1 MKYAARTSKL
11 THLLP
16 SAAGMVLVIFGMAGG
31 TARAEVTL
39 QVTSVQGGAAL
50 EVDFG
55 TARSL
60 EPEGEPVTGPLVRQT
75 RLSVSSTSGRPY
87 RVFQRVNGP
96 WTGPGEIEIPLSA
109 VRFSI
114 SETQTG
120 GTNRFPAPASLSLGE
135 QEIFLSDATG
145 SAENLVITYVMQ
157 LPPGQRAGSYR
168 TTVSYQVVAQ

>member
-1 MKYAARTSKL
+1 MRRRD
-11 THLLP
+11 
-16 SAAGMVLVIFGMAGG
+16 AGRPGVLALVLFGMAVGA
-31 TARAEVTL
+31 ARAEVAL
-39 QVTSVQGGAAL
+39 QVTSVQGGASL

-55 TARSL
+55 TARGMG
-60 EPEGEPVTGPLVRQT
+60 PEGETATEAVVRQT
-75 RLSVSSTSGRPY
+75 RLSVSSDSGRPY

-96 WTGPGEIEIPLSA
+96 WIGPGGFEIPLSA

-120 GTNRFPAPASLSLGE
+120 GSNRFPGPSPLSLGE
-135 QEIFLSDATG
+135 QEIFLSDG
-145 SAENLVITYVMQ
+145 SGSSENLVITYLLQ